1 MKTLLTLSSF
11 YFFLCGCFS
20 LMAQSNETAKTP
32 PMGWNS
38 YNSFGATVTEAE
50 VRGNADFM
58 AQHLKRYGWEY
69 IVIDYCWFYPYPGG
83 LNNPPQDKNY
93 QPRLA
98 MDKNG
103 RLLPAIDRFPSAA
116 DGKGF
121 KPLADYI
128 HSKGL
133 KFGIHVMRGIPRQA
147 VHDNSPIL
155 GTDVKARDIADTSSI
170 CSWLNSMYGVNLDKK
185 GGQEYYNSLL
195 KLYAEWG
202 VDYIKVDDQLYISQ
216 DVTGK
221 ETGKYHHK
229 EIEAVNKAI
238 AGCGRSIVYSL
249 SPGDLAPLEDAEFLK
264 KNADL
269 WRVSQDFWDEWE
281 SLKSQF
287 ELCNKW
293 SVHTGNGNWPDAD
306 MLQLGLLSRRGPN
319 GPERASRFTPDE
331 QMLHMT
337 LWSICRSPLMYGGDL
352 TMILRD
358 GYNLITNPEI
368 IAVNQNSTNNHQLFR
383 RGNHVAWVADVPGT
397 NDKYLAVFN
406 LGEDKETPVYVLLG
420 DMQIQGKCAVRDLWT
435 HQELGIL
442 EKDFSPVI
450 APHGA
455 GMYRLSP
462 R

>member
-1 MKTLLTLSSF
+1 MSF
-11 YFFLCGCFS
+11 
-20 LMAQSNETAKTP
+20 AQITGPAKTP

-38 YNSFGATVTEAE
+38 YNCFGATVTEAE
-50 VRGNADFM
+50 VKANADFI
-58 AQHLKRYGWEY
+58 ALHLKRYGWEY

-83 LNNPPQDKNY
+83 LNNPPQDDNY
-93 QPRLA
+93 QPRLT
-98 MDKNG
+98 MDNYG
-103 RLLPAIDRFPSAA
+103 RLMPAIDRFPSAA
-116 DGKGF
+116 GGKGF

-147 VHDNSPIL
+147 VHENTSVL
-155 GTDVKARDIADTSSI
+155 STDRKASDVADTSSI
-170 CSWLNSMYGVNLDKK
+170 CGWLDSMYGVDVDKK

-202 VDYIKVDDQLYISQ
+202 VDYIKVDDQLYITRDGS
-216 DVTGK
+216 GK
-221 ETGKYHHK
+221 ESGKYHHK

-238 AGCGRSIVYSL
+238 AGCGRTIVYSL
-249 SPGDLAPLEDAEFLK
+249 SPGDLAPIEDAGFLK

-281 SLKSQF
+281 SLKAQF
-287 ELCNKW
+287 ERCNKW
-293 SVHTGNGNWPDAD
+293 SAHTGNGNWPDAD

-331 QMLHMT
+331 QILHMT
-337 LWSICRSPLMYGGDL
+337 LWSIFRSPLMYGGDL

-383 RGNHVAWVADVPGT
+383 RGNHVAWIADVPGT
-397 NDKYLAVFN
+397 SDKYLALFN

-420 DMQIQGKCAVRDLWT
+420 DLGITGKCSIRDLWS
-435 HQELGIL
+435 HKEMGVYEQ
-442 EKDFSPVI
+442 DFCPVI
-450 APHGA
+450 AAHGA
-455 GMYRLSP
+455 GMFKITP
-462 R
+462 K

>member
-1 MKTLLTLSSF
+1 M
-11 YFFLCGCFS
+11 
-20 LMAQSNETAKTP
+20 
-32 PMGWNS
+32 
-38 YNSFGATVTEAE
+38 
-50 VRGNADFM
+50 D
-58 AQHLKRYGWEY
+58 
-69 IVIDYCWFYPYPGG
+69 
-83 LNNPPQDKNY
+83 NY
-93 QPRLA
+93 
-98 MDKNG
+98 G
-103 RLLPAIDRFPSAA
+103 RLMPAIDRFPSAA
-116 DGKGF
+116 GGKGF

-128 HSKGL
+128 HGKGL

-147 VHDNSPIL
+147 VHDNTPIS
-155 GTDVKARDIADTSSI
+155 GTDRKAKDVADTSSI
-170 CSWLNSMYGVNLDKK
+170 CGWLNSMYGVDVDKK

-202 VDYIKVDDQLYISQ
+202 VDYIKVDDQLYITRDGS
-216 DVTGK
+216 GK
-221 ETGKYHHK
+221 ESGKYHHR

-249 SPGDLAPLEDAEFLK
+249 SPGDLAPIEDAEFLK

-281 SLKSQF
+281 SLKAQF

-293 SVHTGNGNWPDAD
+293 SAHTGNGNWPDAD

-319 GPERASRFTPDE
+319 GPERASRFTTDE
-331 QMLHMT
+331 QILHMT
-337 LWSICRSPLMYGGDL
+337 LWSIFRSPLMYGGDL

-368 IAVNQNSTNNHQLFR
+368 IAVNQNSVNNHQLFR
-383 RGNHVAWVADVPGT
+383 RGNHVAWVADVPGS
-397 NDKYLAVFN
+397 NDRYLAVFN

-420 DMQIQGKCAVRDLWT
+420 DLHIQGKCAVRDLWT

-450 APHGA
+450 PPHGA